1 MPAHRTQ
8 HAINSAPETEGKL
21 LPPCTFTPHRAFVG
35 PTQHS
40 YIPAWISHS
49 EQMPYRS
56 TTTQGRT
63 PNEPPRQQPACL
75 SGKNMLVDNQQV
87 LPRSEEWH
95 PQHTAITALRWAGPP
110 RGRALS
116 QHTALQQLCT
126 HRMKAWGRKQCQ
138 RALTAV
144 EFHFLVPAPRP
155 AHIPA
160 AAQASARE
168 GIRAAC
174 SILKLGQTGERKP
187 TSHPHAVLMRQAR
200 PACALRVQ
208 KGGGMT
214 SCSSYESWRV

>member
-1 MPAHRTQ
+1 MLLRQKVNYFLPVHSHRTVLLLGQ
-8 HAINSAPETEGKL
+8 HNTPTFLPGSLTQNKCLTEAL
-21 LPPCTFTPHRAFVG
+21 
-35 PTQHS
+35 QHKDG
-40 YIPAWISHS
+40 H
-49 EQMPYRS
+49 Q
-56 TTTQGRT
+56 T
-63 PNEPPRQQPACL
+63 NPPRQQPACL
-75 SGKNMLVDNQQV
+75 SGKNVLADNQQV

-168 GIRAAC
+168 RIRAAC

-200 PACALRVQ
+200 PACALHVQ